1 MFKNRSCG
9 QWFKWIFLN
18 HEAFST
24 GSPQEI
30 TRGFIVFLLSHLGRF
45 TLLVLMETMLHLHH
59 THHRSFILRM
69 GSRTPELIRTTTKVK
84 TCTLLVWAQVDDH
97 HCKNNFTLLA
107 GGYAA
112 PGVNHVVIQERQR
125 DNGGDVALGML
136 AGAATG
142 LALGSLFS
150 VF

>member
-1 MFKNRSCG
+1 MK
-9 QWFKWIFLN
+9 
-18 HEAFST
+18 ATFSD
-24 GSPQEI
+24 I
-30 TRGFIVFLLSHLGRF
+30 TAKQTDIMFLLFS
-45 TLLVLMETMLHLHH
+45 
-59 THHRSFILRM
+59 
-69 GSRTPELIRTTTKVK
+69 P
-84 TCTLLVWAQVDDH
+84 
-97 HCKNNFTLLA
+97 

-112 PGVNHVVIQERQR
+112 PGVNHVVIQERQH

>member
-1 MFKNRSCG
+1 M
-9 QWFKWIFLN
+9 LLL
-18 HEAFST
+18 FS
-24 GSPQEI
+24 Q
-30 TRGFIVFLLSHLGRF
+30 
-45 TLLVLMETMLHLHH
+45 
-59 THHRSFILRM
+59 
-69 GSRTPELIRTTTKVK
+69 
-84 TCTLLVWAQVDDH
+84 
-97 HCKNNFTLLA
+97 

-112 PGVNHVVIQERQR
+112 HGVNHVVIQERQH

>member
-1 MFKNRSCG
+1 MT
-9 QWFKWIFLN
+9 I
-18 HEAFST
+18 A
-24 GSPQEI
+24 
-30 TRGFIVFLLSHLGRF
+30 
-45 TLLVLMETMLHLHH
+45 
-59 THHRSFILRM
+59 
-69 GSRTPELIRTTTKVK
+69 VK
-84 TCTLLVWAQVDDH
+84 QV
-97 HCKNNFTLLA
+97 NFALLA